1 MSLPASKESPDVTGG
16 LPLAQAVGAEALEQN
31 GDPNARHFATDHL
44 QTDLKHR
51 TVSSG
56 FVTLTAQ
63 GAKFGLTVAST
74 VILSRLLTPHDFG
87 LLAMVTAIM
96 GLLRIFKDAGLSTAT
111 IQREGITH
119 AQVSNLF
126 WINVAVAGLMAL
138 LMCAMAPAIAWF
150 NHEPKLVAITLWL
163 SITFLVSGST
173 VQHQALLRR
182 QMRFKALAVIDVGS
196 MAVSLAVG
204 VAMAKWGCGYWSL
217 VGMNLALE
225 GVGLALTWMAS
236 QWRPQWPRRGSDMG
250 SLLGFGVSMTA
261 SGALYAVT
269 RSADSVLI
277 GKCYGADVLGLYTRA
292 MGLLMRPM
300 DQLMAP
306 FCAVL
311 LPTLSR
317 LQSEPER
324 YRRVFLRLY
333 EGMALMSFALTGLLL
348 PLSRPV
354 TLVLLGRQWEA
365 VSMIFSGFALVAL
378 YFPVATPVAWLLIS
392 LGRSK
397 DFFRWS
403 FSYAIISISSFAIGL
418 PFGAVGVAWA
428 FSIGGLGIA
437 LPVLYYLAGR
447 SGPVRT
453 KDLWLGFCRNV
464 PLFFVVCAA
473 TLLSCKL
480 TRQFAPLLQL
490 FICIPVGAA
499 IGLGTVWA
507 IKPQRELA
515 LDLLA
520 SVRGFLLARRTSG
533 TK

>member
-1 MSLPASKESPDVTGG
+1 MSLPASKESRDATGG
-16 LPLAQAVGAEALEQN
+16 LPLAQEVVPEAPEQN
-31 GDPNARHFATDHL
+31 GDPNERHFTTDHL

-63 GAKFGLTVAST
+63 GAKFGLTLAST
-74 VILSRLLTPHDFG
+74 VILSRMLEPHDFG
-87 LLAMVTAIM
+87 LLTMVTAIM

-138 LMCAMAPAIAWF
+138 IMCALAPAIAWF

-163 SITFLVSGST
+163 AITFLVSGST

-204 VAMAKWGCGYWSL
+204 VTMAKLGCGYWSL

-225 GVGLALTWMAS
+225 STGLALTWLAS
-236 QWRPQWPRRGSDMG
+236 RWRPQWPSRGSEMG
-250 SLLGFGVSMTA
+250 PLLGFGVSMTA

-269 RSADSVLI
+269 RSADSVLV
-277 GKCYGADVLGLYTRA
+277 GKCYGADALGLYSRA

-317 LQSEPER
+317 LQGEPER
-324 YRRVFLRLY
+324 YRRVFMRVY
-333 EGMALMSFALTGLLL
+333 EGMALMSFAFTGLLL

-354 TLVLLGRQWEA
+354 TLVLLGRKWEA
-365 VSMIFSGFALVAL
+365 VSMIFCGFTLVAL

-397 DFFRWS
+397 DFFRWNLA
-403 FSYAIISISSFAIGL
+403 YAIISISSFVIGL

-428 FSIGGLGIA
+428 FSIGGLGLA
-437 LPVLYYLAGR
+437 LPILYYLAGR
-447 SGPVRT
+447 SGPVGT
-453 KDLWLGFCRNV
+453 KDLWLGFCRHLPVFLVVGAVTMASCLLTSRFSPVIQLLICV
-464 PLFFVVCAA
+464 PVGVAAGAA
-473 TLLSCKL
+473 TILAL
-480 TRQFAPLLQL
+480 R
-490 FICIPVGAA
+490 G
-499 IGLGTVWA
+499 
-507 IKPQRELA
+507 QREVAQHVASSIGDALA
-515 LDLLA
+515 KYLK
-520 SVRGFLLARRTSG
+520 GRR
-533 TK
+533 